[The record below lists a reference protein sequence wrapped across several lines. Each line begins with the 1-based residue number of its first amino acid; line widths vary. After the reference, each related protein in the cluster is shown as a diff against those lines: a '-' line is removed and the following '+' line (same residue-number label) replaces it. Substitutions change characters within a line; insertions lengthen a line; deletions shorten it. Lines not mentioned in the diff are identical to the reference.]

1 MGGPYPDGFIQ
12 RKKVISMRS
21 KLVFGR
27 YIEINSWIHRLD
39 PRVKLLAMGLYMLV
53 IFQLNTVS
61 EFGLVL
67 VFSILV
73 LKLTNIRYAVYLRA
87 LKPLLLIIVFI
98 ALFHVL
104 FDASG
109 TKLWSVGAFQLYTGG
124 LERGLQ
130 SAGRMILFIAFTA
143 LLTFTTSPAQITRGL
158 EFWLRPLRWLGLS
171 PQKFTL
177 MISISLRFI
186 PTVFEEADKI
196 LKAQASRGM
205 DIEDLPLTAKA
216 KQLLSLLVP
225 VTVGAVRRALDL
237 AELMEARGY
246 QIDQPRSR
254 YLLLLWQRADTVFL
268 VLFIV
273 LWVAVQSQ
281 LLA

>member
-1 MGGPYPDGFIQ
+1 M
-12 RKKVISMRS
+12 SN
-21 KLVFGR
+21 KLIFGR
-27 YIEINSWIHRLD
+27 YIEMDSWIHRLD
-39 PRVKLLAMGLYMLV
+39 PRVKLLTMILYMMA
-53 IFQLNTVS
+53 IFQLDTVY

-67 VFSILV
+67 LFSALV
-73 LKLTNIRYAVYLRA
+73 LRMTRIRYGVYLRA
-87 LKPLLLIIVFI
+87 VKPLLLIITFI

-143 LLTFTTSPAQITRGL
+143 VLTFTTSPAHITRGL
-158 EFWLRPLRWLGLS
+158 EFWLGPLGWVGLS
-171 PQKFTL
+171 PQRITL
-177 MISISLRFI
+177 MISISLRFV

-205 DIEDLPLTAKA
+205 DIEDLSFREKA

-225 VTVGAVRRALDL
+225 VTVGAVRRALEL

-246 QIDQPRSR
+246 RLGEQRSR
-254 YLLLLWQRADTVFL
+254 YLVLVWHRVDTMFLALFILLWL
-268 VLFIV
+268 
-273 LWVAVQSQ
+273 AVQSRI
-281 LLA
+281 LG